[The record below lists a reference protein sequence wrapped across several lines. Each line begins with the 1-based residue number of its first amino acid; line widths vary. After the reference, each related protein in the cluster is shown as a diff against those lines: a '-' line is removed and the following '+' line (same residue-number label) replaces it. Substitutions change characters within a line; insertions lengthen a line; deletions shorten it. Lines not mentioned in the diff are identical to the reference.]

1 MGGEDAGNIQIQY
14 SVVQDSLGDNGL
26 TTGFSHV
33 KNLNLF
39 NCSFIGN
46 KVGIKLPSFSG
57 NVKIEDTKVSNSTYN
72 ALFIVSDGQKTVNL
86 LNSSVTHSNGYGIYI
101 YGNYEDV
108 RLLATKTFFGWNKAT
123 SIYSKILYSRNTPGM
138 SKAVFKNCT
147 FLMNQGPV
155 INIDESP
162 QFHPW
167 ELDGNV
173 FMNNTQNSVVMTTQ
187 YTDVRYSPAIF
198 VRKNKFLFNLF
209 QDKGVIYIKGGAKD
223 VIIDGNLFERNQGR
237 SIYIEEQSITPCT
250 VKSNIFKDNNNS
262 NKGPIEIRRMEK
274 EVVIVD
280 NVFKSNEGL
289 FMVLLHLEYNIGV
302 GSRTVEKKVT
312 FMNNSLVNNTKVA
325 SRSLACEVNIS
336 GLTDYKAI
344 SIHHNIFNSYS
355 FSKELCVN
363 ILAYSHTS
371 LVNAS
376 FNYWGY
382 EDEFEIKERIFDAE
396 DNYEH
401 FLAIFIPFLDSKGN
415 IIQSSNKNESF
426 DALSKGYLSGR
437 ISSTLQLWSKYSP
450 YIVTS
455 DVTILP
461 DAQVTIHPGVEV
473 QFDSG
478 VGMLILGSLF
488 VLGNED
494 HPVKFSLLKK
504 NQSMASIP
512 VRLVR
517 GTFPWKGRLEVLRN
531 GNWTSVCVDQS
542 MSFGENNAKVV
553 CQQLGY
559 QAPSSIA
566 YALNTSACPGLSNAI
581 FSCKGNENEIGKCPL
596 SFHNI
601 SHNSSR
607 QVVLTCSGGT
617 PWGNIRFHREFR
629 NTSYPKTST
638 LQHLKIEH
646 CGQKHGKMVAAI
658 ELIQYLPEINY
669 LSILNC
675 TAGGIKVLFSER
687 EVNLK
692 SISLVNTGG
701 HGSEILITKQNITLE
716 NVTSMNNREGL
727 SFYEPDGHWMDGLS
741 YGQVMPCGPET
752 TVTVKDRD
760 LFLYLRPPYASY
772 SNLQRNC
779 YMVVETDG
787 NAGLALQL
795 LVMKNMEYI
804 AIKDPDGYTILKYSD
819 KDLRPLSRRRVVPRN
834 TVTVR
839 LAGWYLSE
847 MLLRVE
853 RVENKG

>member
-1 MGGEDAGNIQIQY
+1 MDG
-14 SVVQDSLGDNGL
+14 
-26 TTGFSHV
+26 T
-33 KNLNLF
+33 
-39 NCSFIGN
+39 
-46 KVGIKLPSFSG
+46 KLLPY
-57 NVKIEDTKVSNSTYN
+57 TQT
-72 ALFIVSDGQKTVNL
+72 
-86 LNSSVTHSNGYGIYI
+86 SVTAEADLVCQKQS
-101 YGNYEDV
+101 
-108 RLLATKTFFGWNKAT
+108 F
-123 SIYSKILYSRNTPGM
+123 
-138 SKAVFKNCT
+138 CT

-187 YTDVRYSPAIF
+187 YTDVRYSPAVF
-198 VRKNKFLFNLF
+198 VRKNMFLFNLF

-250 VKSNIFKDNNNS
+250 VKSNVFKDNNNS
-262 NKGPIEIRRMEK
+262 NKGAIEIRRMEK

-280 NVFKSNEGL
+280 NVFKTNEGL
-289 FMVLLHLEYNIGV
+289 FMVLLHLEYNLGA
-302 GSRTVEKKVT
+302 GSRTAEKKVT

-336 GLTDYKAI
+336 GLTDYRAV
-344 SIHHNIFNSYS
+344 SIHHNRFNSYS

-371 LVNAS
+371 FVNAS
-376 FNYWGY
+376 LNFWGY
-382 EDEFEIKERIFDAE
+382 EDESEIKERIFDAD

-401 FLAIFIPFLDSKGN
+401 ALAVFIPFLDSKGH
-415 IIQSSNKNESF
+415 IMQISDKSESF

-437 ISSTLQLWSKYSP
+437 ISSTFQLWSKYSP

-461 DAQVTIHPGVEV
+461 DAQLTIQAGVEL

-478 VGMLILGSLF
+478 AGMLILGSLF

-494 HPVKFSLLKK
+494 LPVKFTLLKK
-504 NQSMASIP
+504 NQTKASIP
-512 VRLVR
+512 VRLVG
-517 GTFPWKGRLEVLRN
+517 GTFPWKGRLEVLQN
-531 GNWTSVCVDQS
+531 GNWTSVCVNQS

-553 CQQLGY
+553 CEQLGY
-559 QAPSSIA
+559 QGLSSIA
-566 YALNTSACPGLSNAI
+566 YSFNTSASVGLLSAI
-581 FSCKGNENEIGKCPL
+581 FSCKGNEKEIGKCPL
-596 SFHNI
+596 SFYNI
-601 SHNSSR
+601 SPNSSR

-617 PWGNIRFHREFR
+617 PWGNIRFLREFR

-658 ELIQYLPEINY
+658 ELIQYLPEMNY
-669 LSILNC
+669 LSISNC
-675 TAGGIKVLFSER
+675 TAGGIKVLFPER

-692 SISLVNTGG
+692 NISLVNTGG
-701 HGSEILITKQNITLE
+701 RGGEILITKQNITLE

-772 SNLQRNC
+772 SNPKKNC
-779 YMVVETDG
+779 YMVVKTDG

-795 LVMKNMEYI
+795 PVMKNINYI
-804 AIKDPDGYTILKYSD
+804 TIVDPNGDEILKYSASD
-819 KDLRPLSRRRVVPRN
+819 ISPLSSRRVVPWN
-834 TVTVR
+834 TFTVR
-839 LAGWYLSE
+839 LAGWYSSE
-847 MLLRVE
+847 MLLHVQRI
-853 RVENKG
+853 ENKG